1 MAEINI
7 RVCRDGDQTCA
18 IIGNMPEE
26 LAVGFGEGVK
36 EALEELVKNT
46 NNILGICPACWNESD
61 RVELEEHIQCTC
73 PNCGYEWVEAMP

>member
-7 RVCRDGDQTCA
+7 RIYRDGDQTCA
-18 IIGNMPEE
+18 IIGHMPTE

-36 EALEELVKNT
+36 EALIELERNT

-61 RVELEEHIQCTC
+61 RFDDGEHINCTC
-73 PNCGYEWVEAMP
+73 PNCGYEWVEVP